1 MIDVKNVIKKNW
13 RQKNKMANMS
23 YCRFENTSNDLQECV
38 DNWELED
45 DASDYE
51 KRGKEKI
58 IELAEYILSMEDAE

>member
-1 MIDVKNVIKKNW
+1 
-13 RQKNKMANMS
+13 MANMS

-58 IELAEYILSMEDAE
+58 IELAEYILSMVEE